1 MFYIPWITETKK
13 EKTASNSPS
22 LVTKIKNQIS
32 VFMNSNFPPSEFP
45 FQLRKRNS
53 KPKPKEEIL
62 KNRVDAKF
70 AENDLRGAI
79 RELASDDTLAPNNS
93 ETLNKLKERH
103 PLAPNGI
110 FLPDTPEN
118 DDAHIPLSSDSV
130 KTAILSFPAGSAGG
144 PDGLKPGHLKHL
156 IFASEAG
163 NRLLESLT
171 KFVNF
176 VLKDQI
182 PENIRHFFWC

>member
-1 MFYIPWITETKK
+1 M
-13 EKTASNSPS
+13 
-22 LVTKIKNQIS
+22 
-32 VFMNSNFPPSEFP
+32 
-45 FQLRKRNS
+45 
-53 KPKPKEEIL
+53 
-62 KNRVDAKF
+62 
-70 AENDLRGAI
+70 
-79 RELASDDTLAPNNS
+79 ASDDTLAPDNI

-103 PLAPNGI
+103 PLAPIGI
-110 FLPDTPEN
+110 LLPDALEN

-130 KTAILSFPAGSAGG
+130 KTAILSFPAESAGG

-156 IFASEAG
+156 FGASEAG

-182 PENIRHFFWC
+182 PENIRPIFFGANLCALSKKDGGIRPIAVGTTLRRLVTKAGFKPISR